1 MLGAV
6 GAAAMAGSAAS
17 LAMLPAHAEAPV
29 TQGSNF
35 SGPVSFADMVDRVKG
50 AVVAVKVNM
59 VEKADSENPGFG
71 GEGLPPGMPPM
82 SPDDPLFRFFK
93 RFGARTVA
101 PTALSRTRTRAR
113 RSARD
118 FIISADGYVVTNNH
132 VVENST
138 EVTLTIEGGKTVPA
152 KIIGVTRRP
161 IWRC

>member
-1 MLGAV
+1 MLNWTTPRSSDHSVAPLRARRRARTLMLGAV

-29 TQGSNF
+29 TQGLNF

-71 GEGLPPGMPPM
+71 GEGLPPGMPPL

-93 RFGARTVA
+93 RFGGPNGGPHGGEPHAHKGQ
-101 PTALSRTRTRAR
+101 ALGLRLHHFR
-113 RSARD
+113 RRLCR
-118 FIISADGYVVTNNH
+118 H
-132 VVENST
+132 Q
-138 EVTLTIEGGKTVPA
+138 
-152 KIIGVTRRP
+152 
-161 IWRC
+161 